1 MCGFVPFPENVISCD
16 FHICIRFAIDRL
28 GSRISHLYFNW
39 KRSSSYE
46 MVYVRAAGG
55 VHEGHVGHSEGC
67 MNVYERMRPPLIWLS
82 STKADTQIAASEAA
96 QLGKAPF
103 ALRIQY
109 QLFLLQASLH
119 VA

>member
-1 MCGFVPFPENVISCD
+1 
-16 FHICIRFAIDRL
+16 
-28 GSRISHLYFNW
+28 
-39 KRSSSYE
+39 

-67 MNVYERMRPPLIWLS
+67 MNAYERLWPPLIWLS
-82 STKADTQIAASEAA
+82 STKADTRIAVSEAA

-103 ALRIQY
+103 TMRIQH
-109 QLFLLQASLH
+109 QLLLLQASML